1 MRLTRRTLL
10 LSGALPL
17 AACTDAPAPRP
28 APVDPDIALRDAAAA
43 RERRLLED
51 YDAALAAVPSLAAV
65 LAPLRADH
73 VAHLTALSPTGSPS
87 PDPASTASPRPAS
100 TASLSPA
107 PAPAPSSALP
117 TALPTALPARRAA
130 VLARLVT
137 AERAAATAHA
147 TDALAAST
155 ALSGLLGQLSACE
168 STHPVVLT

>member
-10 LSGALPL
+10 LSATLPL
-17 AACTDAPAPRP
+17 AACTDAPAPEP
-28 APVDPDIALRDAAAA
+28 APVDPDVALRDAAAV
-43 RERRLLED
+43 REQRLLQD

-87 PDPASTASPRPAS
+87 TSPTSTG
-100 TASLSPA
+100 SPA
-107 PAPAPSSALP
+107 PTPPALP
-117 TALPTALPARRAA
+117 SAPPARRAA
-130 VLARLVT
+130 VLARLVA
-137 AERAAATAHA
+137 AEKAAATAHA

-168 STHPVVLT
+168 STHPVVLV

>member
-17 AACTDAPAPRP
+17 AACTDAPAPQP

-43 RERRLLED
+43 RERRLLQE

-73 VAHLTALSPTGSPS
+73 VAHLTALSPTGTPS
-87 PDPASTASPRPAS
+87 PGPPSPGQTSTPTPAGSSSGPLPA
-100 TASLSPA
+100 A
-107 PAPAPSSALP
+107 ALP
-117 TALPTALPARRAA
+117 TAAPARRAA
-130 VLARLVT
+130 VLARLVA

-155 ALSGLLGQLSACE
+155 ALTGLLGQLSACE
-168 STHPVVLT
+168 RSHPVVLV